1 MFKLKEAKPNL
12 AKLSSILSSSS
23 FNGLEYES
31 TIDPSTLYSWEKLQN
46 VLQASD
52 CELKQALA
60 DFLIADIDGNNFIHF
75 YSIIVSL
82 LLDSI
87 NLFKI

>member
-12 AKLSSILSSSS
+12 ANLSHILSSSS

-31 TIDPSTLYSWEKLQN
+31 TIDPNTLYSWEKLQN

-60 DFLIADIDGNNFIHF
+60 DFLIADIDGNNF
-75 YSIIVSL
+75 YL
-82 LLDSI
+82 LLLYHI
-87 NLFKI
+87 R